1 MRTFN
6 NGINNNHYYGKKCYT
21 VDNGRNFHAQRS
33 AGKINKKNNRQA
45 YENNAK
51 DEPRAEYNV
60 NMNENLFGYNENYK
74 SNDKKCD
81 SKIFDEEY
89 NYEDM
94 NDDRCCNKDDN
105 NDDNGNDDYKNN
117 DDKST
122 DDKSTDDNSTDDNS
136 TASKTT
142 ARSNAYLII
151 VVAIIAFI
159 LISKLTDD
167 QLDFLAT
174 VLASVSGLLFL
185 SISSTGEATGVAGVP
200 L

>member
-21 VDNGRNFHAQRS
+21 VVNGRNFYAQRS

-45 YENNAK
+45 DENNAK
-51 DEPRAEYNV
+51 DEPGAEYNV
-60 NMNENLFGYNENYK
+60 NMNENIYGYNENYK

-81 SKIFDEEY
+81 SEIFDDEY
-89 NYEDM
+89 NYDDM

-105 NDDNGNDDYKNN
+105 DYNNDDNGNDDNKNN
-117 DDKST
+117 
-122 DDKSTDDNSTDDNS
+122 DDNSTDDNS

-185 SISSTGEATGVAGVP
+185 SISSTGDVTGVAGVP